1 MPSMSRW
8 KRFGIV
14 AVLSLSLVGLGGC
27 EGFFDF
33 GDDDDDDDDC
43 PLEEESRRPVVQET
57 ARA

>member
-8 KRFGIV
+8 KRYGIV
-14 AVLSLSLVGLGGC
+14 AVLCLSLVGLAGC

-43 PLEEESRRPVVQET
+43 PLEEEANRPVARET
-57 ARA
+57 AHA